1 MQFGAIGLES
11 FQPKT
16 AAKVPHAIGVTP
28 APNRTK
34 ECCRLNLFHESLERV
49 FTTEENSN
57 LPWVADCR
65 ELMDQNPKRLM
76 GTQGVY
82 TLYE

>member
-16 AAKVPHAIGVTP
+16 AAKVPHSIGVTSP
-28 APNRTK
+28 PNRTN
-34 ECCRLNLFHESLERV
+34 ECCQLNLFHENLERV
-49 FTTEENSN
+49 FTTQENSN
-57 LPWVADCR
+57 LPWEADYR

-76 GTQGVY
+76 GLQGVDTPY
-82 TLYE
+82 K